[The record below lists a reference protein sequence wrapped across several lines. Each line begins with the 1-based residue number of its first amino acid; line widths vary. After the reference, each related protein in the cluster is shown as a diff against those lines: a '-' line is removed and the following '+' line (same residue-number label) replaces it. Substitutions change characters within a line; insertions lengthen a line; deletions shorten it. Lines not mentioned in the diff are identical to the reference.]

1 MAATTLGWQWPTFK
15 DPTPPAKSMY
25 SRPSTSTTMA
35 PRALAATKP
44 TCGVFARAT
53 QRACSARMAAERV
66 RPVGCCSIGYLASRM
81 TICHWGKGSF
91 YRNGGRSSQKLGP
104 EDQTHRRRDFLPKSK
119 GAAPFAGGSLA
130 RGDIE
135 LLPKGSGSQ
144 GSGGRGGLLRHPWR
158 RRLGGTI
165 TSRMSAVPSA
175 SNRRRW
181 GPAYPVTRC
190 LQSTGTALG

>member
-1 MAATTLGWQWPTFK
+1 
-15 DPTPPAKSMY
+15 
-25 SRPSTSTTMA
+25 
-35 PRALAATKP
+35 
-44 TCGVFARAT
+44 
-53 QRACSARMAAERV
+53 
-66 RPVGCCSIGYLASRM
+66 IGYLASRM

-104 EDQTHRRRDFLPKSK
+104 EDQTHRRREVLPRSK

-165 TSRMSAVPSA
+165 TSRMSAVPPPTGGGGALPTPFPVVFSLRA
-175 SNRRRW
+175 RGCGSHSRW
-181 GPAYPVTRC
+181 VEN
-190 LQSTGTALG
+190 